1 MKMTEIWD
9 STLYISGSQSVAQE
23 PWGIPKT
30 ISVVHRVKTMII
42 IILRNY
48 LLFSLLFSF
57 KCIVGFSSD
66 YKTDGMAKE

>member
-1 MKMTEIWD
+1 MKMAEIWD

-30 ISVVHRVKTMII
+30 ISGGPQGKTMII

-48 LLFSLLFSF
+48 LLFSLLFYF
-57 KCIVGFSSD
+57 KCIVGFSND